1 MKNSNR
7 KVSLSALMTGSV
19 TGIVLLAILA
29 ALVFFIRLYEK
40 SMEENA
46 VTNSE
51 QSVVQVMNTI
61 ESYTDGMKDDMELI
75 CRALQSDSEEQG
87 GIHLEFCH
95 DPQRCSGCHNL

>member
-1 MKNSNR
+1 MKISNR

-61 ESYTDGMKDDMELI
+61 
-75 CRALQSDSEEQG
+75 
-87 GIHLEFCH
+87 
-95 DPQRCSGCHNL
+95 

>member
-51 QSVVQVMNTI
+51 QSVVQGMNTI
-61 ESYTDGMKDDMELI
+61 ESYTDGMKDDLELI
-75 CRALQSDSEEQG
+75 
-87 GIHLEFCH
+87 
-95 DPQRCSGCHNL
+95 

>member
-75 CRALQSDSEEQG
+75 
-87 GIHLEFCH
+87 
-95 DPQRCSGCHNL
+95 

>member
-29 ALVFFIRLYEK
+29 ALVFFILLYEK

-51 QSVVQVMNTI
+51 QSVVQVMHTI
-61 ESYTDGMKDDMELI
+61 E
-75 CRALQSDSEEQG
+75 R
-87 GIHLEFCH
+87 
-95 DPQRCSGCHNL
+95 

>member
-40 SMEENA
+40 SM
-46 VTNSE
+46 
-51 QSVVQVMNTI
+51 
-61 ESYTDGMKDDMELI
+61 
-75 CRALQSDSEEQG
+75 
-87 GIHLEFCH
+87 
-95 DPQRCSGCHNL
+95 

>member
-61 ESYTDGMKDDMELI
+61 ESYTDGMKDDM
-75 CRALQSDSEEQG
+75 
-87 GIHLEFCH
+87 
-95 DPQRCSGCHNL
+95 

>member
-61 ESYTDGMKDDMELI
+61 ES
-75 CRALQSDSEEQG
+75 
-87 GIHLEFCH
+87 
-95 DPQRCSGCHNL
+95 

>member
-51 QSVVQVMNTI
+51 QSL
-61 ESYTDGMKDDMELI
+61 SLI
-75 CRALQSDSEEQG
+75 H
-87 GIHLEFCH
+87 I
-95 DPQRCSGCHNL
+95 

>member
-61 ESYTDGMKDDMELI
+61 ESYTDGIKAEMELI
-75 CRALQSDSEEQG
+75 CRATTKNRRHSSRILSRSAAM
-87 GIHLEFCH
+87 
-95 DPQRCSGCHNL
+95 

>member
-40 SMEENA
+40 SMEETA

-51 QSVVQVMNTI
+51 QSVVQVMNR
-61 ESYTDGMKDDMELI
+61 ELY
-75 CRALQSDSEEQG
+75 RRHEG
-87 GIHLEFCH
+87 
-95 DPQRCSGCHNL
+95 